1 MSKGYGQF
9 GGNGTVTFHE
19 DGTFNV
25 VCHSS
30 VFDEILADIYASGV
44 PVVVIPLP
52 VLQRWLS
59 LAKTDGVNGKAKI
72 AEEVQEQIDGYLRNL
87 EKDIVVKGE

>member
-1 MSKGYGQF
+1 M
-9 GGNGTVTFHE
+9 TPTI
-19 DGTFNV
+19 
-25 VCHSS
+25 S
-30 VFDEILADIYASGV
+30 V
-44 PVVVIPLP
+44 PLP

-59 LAKTDGVNGKAKI
+59 LAKTDGVNAKSII